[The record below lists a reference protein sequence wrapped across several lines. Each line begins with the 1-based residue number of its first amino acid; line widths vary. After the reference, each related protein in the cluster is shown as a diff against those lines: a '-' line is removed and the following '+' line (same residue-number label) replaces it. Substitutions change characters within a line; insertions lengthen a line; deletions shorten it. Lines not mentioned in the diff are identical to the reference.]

1 MWASTDYKVAYCSSS
16 QTAKV
21 REHFSKSKQLLI
33 TVDETDVEVIRREG
47 NLFCGFLFFF
57 FEIRKDTD
65 T

>member
-47 NLFCGFLFFF
+47 NLFCVFFF
-57 FEIRKDTD
+57 FF
-65 T
+65 